1 MRKYGFDEDMAKQ
14 VCGYFNN
21 SDHLVRGF
29 SAMSLHIKGMG
40 FLRNEI
46 VEVVSIFEEGSLDKA
61 NWQALQGIKS
71 YTKDMETAIYA
82 YKAGLTVNDVKQM
95 NENELA
101 LDTLKVMATLKNL

>member
-1 MRKYGFDEDMAKQ
+1 MRKYGFDDEMTKQ
-14 VCGYFNN
+14 VCGYLND
-21 SDHLVRGF
+21 SDQLVRAF
-29 SAMSLHIKGMG
+29 SSMSLHIKGMG
-40 FLRNEI
+40 FLRSEI

-95 NENELA
+95 DESELS
-101 LDTLKVMATLKNL
+101 LETLKVMATLKSL